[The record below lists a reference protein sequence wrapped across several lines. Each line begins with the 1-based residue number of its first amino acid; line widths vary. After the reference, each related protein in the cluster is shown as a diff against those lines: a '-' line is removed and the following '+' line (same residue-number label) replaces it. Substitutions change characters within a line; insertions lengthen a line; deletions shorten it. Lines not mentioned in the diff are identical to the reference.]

1 MILIVKNGLVIATH
15 TDEQQI
21 TQSMYPGCEIVS
33 YGGYFKSTILPQVDP
48 RSDEEKKMA
57 YRDQRKLSYPSV
69 ADQLDMLYWD
79 ITNKTGLWRESIKAV
94 KERYPK

>member
-1 MILIVKNGLVIATH
+1 MILIIKNGFVAATH
-15 TDEQQI
+15 TNEQII
-21 TQSMYPGCEIVS
+21 TQEMYPDCEIVS
-33 YGGYFKSTILPQVDP
+33 YYGSFKMSPVPQRDP
-48 RSDEEKKMA
+48 RSDEEKKLSYQSLRKMA
-57 YRDQRKLSYPSV
+57 YPSL